1 MKIVIPLAASLLL
14 CSMPSHAQYAES
26 SDAQDAVAAADGAN
40 TAKELAF
47 IAAPI
52 KSARDL
58 QSYRNSGLDSPLDKL
73 SSRNK
78 AQFLRS
84 LTFNEKGLTGFR
96 YDVLEQD
103 LTPTEIYAVLAL
115 FGSQHLT
122 SMLDGA
128 TARTALDSAV
138 IDSGVGGMSSDAAM
152 AIDLFEY
159 ECSPLYHCR
168 TAPGHIC
175 KDRCTSG

>member
-1 MKIVIPLAASLLL
+1 MKKTIAMAAAILM
-14 CSMPSHAQYAES
+14 CAVPAH
-26 SDAQDAVAAADGAN
+26 AQDAVAAADGAN

-96 YDVLEQD
+96 YDVLEKD

-122 SMLDGA
+122 PLLDGA

-152 AIDLFEY
+152 VAAYSGY
-159 ECSPLYHCR
+159 ECVARATCAARADHLCLESC
-168 TAPGHIC
+168 
-175 KDRCTSG
+175 